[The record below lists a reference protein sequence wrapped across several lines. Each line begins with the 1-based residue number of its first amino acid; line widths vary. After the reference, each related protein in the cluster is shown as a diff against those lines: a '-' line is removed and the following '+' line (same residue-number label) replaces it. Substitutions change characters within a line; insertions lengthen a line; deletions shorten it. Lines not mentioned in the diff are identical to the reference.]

1 MYRGGLFC
9 CAGGVSLLLG
19 RPCYYYFIL
28 FFFVFFLL
36 IFLFDLSLL
45 LASRIELNRLKA
57 MVICSDCEIYA
68 AVFNENVN
76 ELIEGCC

>member
-28 FFFVFFLL
+28 FFFCFFLL